1 MRKITLYLSLL
12 LTFLGVT
19 ANEALAQISC
29 VDLTNMTVGESKT
42 VIMHV
47 GGTNVNKFIGTF
59 SNQSS
64 EYYNDGKD
72 DLNGTL
78 SEYYYTITKEGDNTI
93 SIKDSHDKYVPGF
106 TTSTTTNGGAFRNN
120 QSSAKTF
127 TFAEVI
133 SPVNPLNAAGNAYTL
148 TYTETNG
155 YSLQY
160 ITGSNR
166 LGVKTGTD
174 ITFQFVESS
183 NVKTVAISCT
193 DTNNGQYN
201 FSYTVN
207 AMVGQSINDV
217 YVTPALRSAEGTYK
231 SMTYT
236 PAGNITAETT
246 AININLTSTY
256 NFPVKMNTPYFLQCR
271 LIKDEEKW
279 GAYRNT
285 FPFYMERVG
294 ASETSTVAANKT
306 FNLNQIW
313 YFERVSTSPNEVY
326 LRNMGSKSNGVYNG
340 ITGGNVSYTSNP
352 TAYVIAGHTDNGGHT
367 GAFTLHVAGT
377 NSYLGGHTAGN
388 TVWINGNSVNSRLS
402 VWTNDGAATD
412 RGSAFNAIEVTWSD
426 LAAGIPY
433 IQQAAE
439 AATYLTR
446 YVNSDY
452 AATINAKTEEV
463 TIANIASA
471 FENAPYTF
479 TLNTDKYYL
488 LYSTKNGYNNNYAYA
503 NPRANTGG
511 EPIDDNRGLYFATN
525 ASIPQA
531 LVKFE
536 AVEGASTYY
545 IKHVNSGLF
554 FSQTGDKG
562 SDLPLDKEW
571 ADKFSLETDNS
582 IYDIWSVKGNTNN
595 MYLNNYAGNEKKLG
609 GWYYNSTSDDGSGI
623 RIKRVDEIPVALSSA
638 GWSTMTLPVAVAI
651 PSGVH
656 AYYITRNVGT
666 VVYVEEITGVIPAKT
681 PVLLNGTA
689 STTYNFPITTTLE
702 AAPANNKL
710 LGTTMA
716 RKGFSTNENGT
727 PDVYGLH
734 VNQTTASF
742 VPAFSDIVPANK
754 AVLPY
759 ANIDFTDIASSEE
772 ASALSL
778 SFDDITGVSFVNASQ
793 SKGDIFDLQ
802 GRRVLYPVR
811 GQVYIQNGQKFIL
824 K

>member
-59 SNQSS
+59 SNQGS

-72 DLNGTL
+72 NLNGML
-78 SEYYYTITKEGDNTI
+78 SEYYYTITKEEGNTI

-106 TTSTTTNGGAFRNN
+106 TPSTTDNGGAFRNN

-127 TFAEVI
+127 TYETVA

-174 ITFQFVESS
+174 ITFQFVETN
-183 NVKTVAISCT
+183 NVKTIAISCT
-193 DTNNGQYN
+193 DTNNRQYN
-201 FSYTVN
+201 FSTSVN
-207 AMVGQSINDV
+207 ALVGQALNDV
-217 YVTPALRSAEGTYK
+217 VTATLSTASGTYTLN
-231 SMTYT
+231 STHD
-236 PAGNITAETT
+236 GNVSVETT
-246 AININLTSTY
+246 AIDINLTSTY

-271 LIKDEEKW
+271 YLPNGYGDKS
-279 GAYRNT
+279 NS
-285 FPFYMERVG
+285 FPFFMQRLG
-294 ASETSTVAANKT
+294 SNSTNTAAANKT
-306 FNLNQIW
+306 FDLNQIW
-313 YFERVSTSPNEVY
+313 YFERVSTSPNEVVV
-326 LRNMGSKSNGVYNG
+326 RNMGSKTGETYNG
-340 ITGGNVSYTSNP
+340 ITGTGGVPTYTATP
-352 TAYVIAGHTDNGGHT
+352 TAYVLANHNATTD
-367 GAFTLHVAGT
+367 AFSLHVAGT
-377 NSYLGGHTAGN
+377 NSYLGGHNAGA
-388 TVWINGNSVNSRLS
+388 TVPVSGTNVNARLS
-402 VWTNDGAATD
+402 VWTDNGAAND
-412 RGSAFNAIEVTWSD
+412 NGSAFNAIEVTWSD

-433 IQQAAE
+433 IQEAAE
-439 AATYLTR
+439 AATNLTR
-446 YVNSDY
+446 YVSSEY
-452 AATINAKTEEV
+452 ATTISAKNEDV

-471 FENAPYTF
+471 FESAPYTF

-488 LYSTKNGYNNNYAYA
+488 LYSAKSGFNNYYAYA
-503 NPRANTGG
+503 NPRANKAGT
-511 EPIDDNRGLYFATN
+511 PIDDNRKFYLNTN

-531 LVKFE
+531 LLKFE

-545 IKHVNSGLF
+545 IEHVNSGLF
-554 FSQTGDKG
+554 ISQTSNNAT
-562 SDLPLDKEW
+562 SDLPLDKQW
-571 ADKFSLETDNS
+571 ADKFSLEMDN
-582 IYDIWSVKGNTNN
+582 DDKTIWSIKGNTKNI
-595 MYLNNYAGNEKKLG
+595 YLNFFSGWADKPLG
-609 GWYYNSTSDDGSGI
+609 GWNQNSTSDDGSGF

-656 AYYITRNVGT
+656 AYYITRNEGT

-716 RKGFSTNENGT
+716 RKGFSTDDTGT
-727 PDVYGLH
+727 PDVYGLY
-734 VNQTTASF
+734 VNETTASF
-742 VPAFSDIVPANK
+742 VPAFSEVVPANK

-759 ANIDFTDIASSEE
+759 ANIDLTGISSNEE

-778 SFDDITGVSFVNASQ
+778 SFDDITGISFVNASQ

>member
-29 VDLTNMTVGESKT
+29 VDLSSMNVGESKT

-59 SNQSS
+59 SNQGS

-72 DLNGTL
+72 NLNGTL
-78 SEYYYTITKEGDNTI
+78 SEYYYTITKEGNNTI

-106 TTSTTTNGGAFRNN
+106 TPSTTANGGAFRNN

-133 SPVNPLNAAGNAYTL
+133 SPANPLNAAGNAYTL

-207 AMVGQSINDV
+207 ALVGQSINDV
-217 YVTPALRSAEGTYK
+217 YVTPALSSAEGTYE

-246 AININLTSTY
+246 AINIELTSTY
-256 NFPVKMNTPYFLQCR
+256 TFPVKMNTPYFLQCR
-271 LIKDEEKW
+271 YLTGGFGDKS
-279 GAYRNT
+279 NS
-285 FPFYMERVG
+285 FPFFMQRLG
-294 ASETSTVAANKT
+294 SNSTSTVAENKT
-306 FNLNQIW
+306 FDLNQIW
-313 YFERVSTSPNEVY
+313 YFERVTTSPNEVVV
-326 LRNMGSKSNGVYNG
+326 RNMGSKTGETYNG
-340 ITGGNVSYTSNP
+340 ITGTGGAPTYSATP
-352 TAYVIAGHTDNGGHT
+352 TAYVLANHNASTD
-367 GAFTLHVAGT
+367 AFSLHVAGT
-377 NSYLGGHTAGN
+377 NSYLGGHIAG
-388 TVWINGNSVNSRLS
+388 TPVSVNGKSVNSRLS
-402 VWTNDGAATD
+402 VWTDGGAAGD
-412 RGSAFNAIEVTWSD
+412 NGSAFNAIEVTWSD

-439 AATYLTR
+439 AATNLTR
-446 YVNSDY
+446 YVSSEY
-452 AATINAKTEEV
+452 ATTISTKTEDV
-463 TIANIASA
+463 TIENIASA
-471 FENAPYTF
+471 FDNASYTF

-488 LYSTKNGYNNNYAYA
+488 LYSAKSGFNNYYAYA
-503 NPRANTGG
+503 NPRADKEGT
-511 EPIDDNRGLYFATN
+511 PIDDNRKFYLNTN

-531 LVKFE
+531 LLKFE

-545 IKHVNSGLF
+545 IEHVNSGLF
-554 FSQTGDKG
+554 VSQTSKNAV
-562 SDLPLDKEW
+562 SDLPLDKQW
-571 ADKFSLETDNS
+571 ADKFSLETDN
-582 IYDIWSVKGNTNN
+582 DDKTIWSIKGNTKNV
-595 MYLNNYAGNEKKLG
+595 YLNFFSGWADKPLG
-609 GWYYNSTSDDGSGI
+609 GWDQNSTSDGGSGF
-623 RIKRVDEIPVALSSA
+623 RIVRVDEIPVTLSSA
-638 GWSTMTLPVAVAI
+638 GWSTMTLPVAVTI

-656 AYYITRNVGT
+656 AYYITRNEGT

-689 STTYNFPITTTLE
+689 STTYRFPITTTLE
-702 AAPANNKL
+702 AAPTNNKL

-716 RKGFSTNENGT
+716 RKGFSTDDTGT
-727 PDVYGLH
+727 PDVYGLY
-734 VNQTTASF
+734 VNETTASF
-742 VPAFSDIVPANK
+742 VPAFSDVVPANK

-759 ANIDFTDIASSEE
+759 ANIDLTGIPSSEE
-772 ASALSL
+772 ALALSL
-778 SFDDITGVSFVNASQ
+778 SFEDITGISFVNASQ

>member
-19 ANEALAQISC
+19 ANEALAQVSC

-59 SNQSS
+59 SNQGS

-72 DLNGTL
+72 NLNGTL
-78 SEYYYTITKEGDNTI
+78 SEYYYTITKEGNNTI

-106 TTSTTTNGGAFRNN
+106 TPSTTANGGAFRNN

-133 SPVNPLNAAGNAYTL
+133 SPANPLNAAGNAYTL

-160 ITGSNR
+160 ITESNR

-193 DTNNGQYN
+193 DYNKGQYD
-201 FSYTVN
+201 FSTSVK
-207 AMVGQSINDV
+207 ALVGQALNDV
-217 YVTPALRSAEGTYK
+217 VTAALSAVSGTYTLN
-231 SMTYT
+231 STHEGYVS
-236 PAGNITAETT
+236 AETT
-246 AININLTSTY
+246 AIDINLTSTY

-271 LIKDEEKW
+271 YLPNGYGDKS
-279 GAYRNT
+279 NS
-285 FPFYMERVG
+285 FPFFMQRLG
-294 ASETSTVAANKT
+294 SNSTNTAAANKT
-306 FNLNQIW
+306 FDLNQIW
-313 YFERVSTSPNEVY
+313 LFERVTTSPNEVIV
-326 LRNMGSKSNGVYNG
+326 RNMGSKTGETYNG
-340 ITGGNVSYTSNP
+340 ITGTDGVPTYTANP
-352 TAYVIAGHTDNGGHT
+352 TAYVLANHNATTD
-367 GAFTLHVAGT
+367 AFSLHVAGT
-377 NSYLGGHTAGN
+377 NSYLGGHNPGA
-388 TVWINGNSVNSRLS
+388 TVPVSGSSINARLS
-402 VWTNDGAATD
+402 VWTDNGAATD
-412 RGSAFNAIEVTWSD
+412 NGSAFNAIEVTWSD
-426 LAAGIPY
+426 LAAGIPNL
-433 IQQAAE
+433 QEAAE
-439 AATYLTR
+439 AATNLTR
-446 YVNSDY
+446 YVSSEYATTISD
-452 AATINAKTEEV
+452 KTEDV
-463 TIANIASA
+463 TIEEIASA
-471 FENAPYTF
+471 FDNAPYTSF
-479 TLNTDKYYL
+479 TLNTDNYYL
-488 LYSTKNGYNNNYAYA
+488 LYSAKSGFNNYYAYA
-503 NPRANTGG
+503 NPRANKAGT
-511 EPIDDNRGLYFATN
+511 PIDDNRKFYLNTN

-531 LVKFE
+531 LLKFE

-545 IKHVNSGLF
+545 IEHVNSGLF
-554 FSQTGDKG
+554 VCQPRKNNEA
-562 SDLPLDKEW
+562 DLPVSKAD
-571 ADKFSLETDNS
+571 ADKFSLEMDNRDKTIWSIKGNKNS
-582 IYDIWSVKGNTNN
+582 IY
-595 MYLNNYAGNEKKLG
+595 LNFFSGWAKKPLG
-609 GWYYNSTSDDGSGI
+609 GWDQNSTSDPGSGF
-623 RIKRVDEIPVALSSA
+623 RIVRVDAIPVALSSA
-638 GWSTMTLPVAVAI
+638 GWSTITLPVAVTI
-651 PSGVH
+651 PSGVR
-656 AYYITRNVGT
+656 AYYITRNEGT
-666 VVYVEEITGVIPAKT
+666 AVYVEEITGVIPAKT

-716 RKGFSTNENGT
+716 RKGFSTNETGA
-727 PDVYGLH
+727 PDVYGLY
-734 VNQTTASF
+734 VSETTASF
-742 VPAFSDIVPANK
+742 VPAFSEVVPANK

-759 ANIDFTDIASSEE
+759 ANIDLTGISSNEE

-778 SFDDITGVSFVNASQ
+778 SFDDITGISFVNASQ

>member
-19 ANEALAQISC
+19 ANEALAQVSC
-29 VDLTNMTVGESKT
+29 VDLTSMRVNESKT

-59 SNQSS
+59 SSS
-64 EYYNDGKD
+64 KGYYYNDGKD
-72 DLNGTL
+72 NLNATA
-78 SEYYYTITKEGDNTI
+78 SEYKYTITKVSETTI
-93 SIKDSHDKYVPGF
+93 TVKDSHDKYIPGF
-106 TTSTTTNGGAFRNN
+106 TTQDGDFSNNKTTGVA
-120 QSSAKTF
+120 F
-127 TFAEVI
+127 TFEAAT
-133 SPVNPLNAAGNAYTL
+133 SPVNRINSSATAYTL
-148 TYTETNG
+148 KYAVEDGAIIKYRNT
-155 YSLQY
+155 
-160 ITGSNR
+160 NR

-174 ITFQFVESS
+174 ISFQFVESTDF
-183 NVKTVAISCT
+183 VEDITFSCT

-207 AMVGQSINDV
+207 ALVGQSINDV
-217 YVTPALRSAEGTYK
+217 YVTPALRSAEGTYE
-231 SMTYT
+231 SMTCT

-246 AININLTSTY
+246 AISISLTSTY

-271 LIKDEEKW
+271 LIQDEAKW

-294 ASETSTVAANKT
+294 TSETSTVAANKT

-377 NSYLGGHTAGN
+377 KSYLGGHTAGN
-388 TVWINGNSVNSRLS
+388 QVWINGNSVNSRLS
-402 VWTNDGAATD
+402 VWTNDGAARD

-452 AATINAKTEEV
+452 VETISDKTEDV

-471 FENAPYTF
+471 FESAPYTF

-562 SDLPLDKEW
+562 SDLPLNKEW

-638 GWSTMTLPVAVAI
+638 GWSTMTLPVAVTI

-656 AYYITRNVGT
+656 AYYITRNEGT

-716 RKGFSTNENGT
+716 RKGFSTDDTGT
-727 PDVYGLH
+727 PDVYGLY
-734 VNQTTASF
+734 VNETTASF
-742 VPAFSDIVPANK
+742 VPAFSDVVPANK

-759 ANIDFTDIASSEE
+759 ANIDFTDIPSSEE

-778 SFDDITGVSFVNASQ
+778 SFDDITGISFVNASQ

-811 GQVYIQNGQKFIL
+811 GQVYIQNGQKFII